1 MGKAKSKELRA
12 ANVIAIRG
20 ARVNNLKNISLDI
33 PRNQLVVITGVS
45 GSGKSSLAF
54 DTLYAEGQ
62 RRYVESLSS
71 YARQFMGKIAK
82 PEVDLISG
90 IPPAIA
96 IEQKVN
102 TRNPRSTVGT
112 STEIYDYL
120 RLLYGRIG
128 RTYSPVSGR
137 LVKRHSVSDVVNRI
151 GQLPEGTKLMLLC
164 PIDLLGQSPQER
176 LAALAQSGFTRVE
189 VGGSIVRIDSP
200 AERELL
206 DLAGA
211 TMRLVVD
218 RFSACGSDD
227 SNLSRMA
234 DSIQT
239 AFHEG
244 RGTIFLKIYVA
255 NGEQEEEYSN
265 LLEVDGI
272 KFEELSEHLFN
283 FNNPMGACPQC
294 DGYGNTVGIAEEL
307 VVPNKSLSIY
317 EDAIACWRGETMSW
331 YKRQVID
338 NATRYKLPIHTPYSQ
353 LTAEQRG
360 LLWNGTKHFAGIN
373 GFFDDIAKQAYKIQY
388 RVLQSRYRGKTT
400 CPSCGGSRLR
410 PEASYVRVGNKA
422 ITELVDMPIWAL
434 QQFFAG
440 LQLNEHD
447 GQVAKRILT
456 EINNRIEFL
465 VKVGLGYLT
474 LNRPSSTLSGG
485 ESQRINLATSLGSN
499 LVGSLYILDEPSIG
513 LHPRDTHQLID
524 VMLALRDL
532 GNTVVVVE
540 HDEEIMR
547 AADHLIDIG
556 PQAGRLGGEVVFQGT
571 ASELAKAQSLTAS
584 YLNGTEQIPTPSHSR
599 QWNNYIEVRGAR
611 ANNLKNITVRIPLN
625 TLTVV
630 TGVSGSGKS
639 SLVRGILYPAVQ
651 RALLGTGEP
660 SGEHDELHISTKVLR
675 AVEMVDQSPIGRSS
689 RSNPVSYV
697 KAWDDIRKLLC
708 EQPLARRNDLSPSA
722 FSFNVEGG
730 RCEECHGDGVIRVG
744 MQFMA
749 DITLVCESCHGR
761 RFKSEIL
768 DVHYRGANVYDI
780 LEMTVNQALEFFE
793 TDPSSTPQRIA
804 ERLRPLR
811 DVGLG
816 YIKLGQS
823 SSTLSGGESQ
833 RVKLAAFLQKDSS
846 AQPTLFIFDEPTTG
860 LHFHDIR
867 RLLESIN
874 ALVDKGHSALLIEHN
889 LEVIKSAD
897 WLIDM
902 GPEGGDGGGQV
913 VFEGTPQTLAQRR
926 CSHTAKF
933 LAGKLG

>member
-1 MGKAKSKELRA
+1 MGKAKDSRPEY

-82 PEVDLISG
+82 PEVDQISG

-137 LVKRHSVSDVVNRI
+137 LVKRHSVTDVVNRI

-164 PIDLLGQSPQER
+164 PIDMQGQDPQAR
-176 LAALAQSGFTRVE
+176 LTALAQSGFTRVE
-189 VGGSIVRIDSP
+189 VGGNIVRIDR
-200 AERELL
+200 AADRELL
-206 DLAGA
+206 DLSGA
-211 TMRLVVD
+211 SMRLVVD
-218 RFSACGSDD
+218 RFSASSTDD

-244 RGTIFLKIYVA
+244 HGSIWLKIYA
-255 NGEQEEEYSN
+255 DAGETEEEFTN
-265 LLEVDGI
+265 MLEVDGI

-283 FNNPMGACPQC
+283 FNSPMGACPQC
-294 DGYGNTVGIAEEL
+294 DGYGNTMGIAEEL

-331 YKRQVID
+331 YKKQVVD
-338 NATRYKLPIHTPYSQ
+338 NAHRYKLPIHTPYSQ
-353 LTAEQRG
+353 LTAEQRS
-360 LLWNGTKHFAGIN
+360 LLWNGTKHFVGIH
-373 GFFDDIAKQAYKIQY
+373 GFFDDVAKQSYKIQY

-400 CPSCGGSRLR
+400 CPSCQGSRLR
-410 PEASYVRVGNKA
+410 PEASYVRVGGRT

-434 QQFFAG
+434 QQFFA
-440 LQLNEHD
+440 QLELDEHD

-456 EINNRIEFL
+456 ELNNRIAFL

-513 LHPRDTHQLID
+513 LHPRDTHQLIE
-524 VMLALRDL
+524 VMQSLRKL

-547 AADHLIDIG
+547 AADHIIDIG
-556 PQAGRLGGEVVFQGT
+556 PQAGRLGGEVVFQGP
-571 ASELAKAQSLTAS
+571 AAQLSKAKSLTAN
-584 YLNGTEQIPTPSHSR
+584 YLNGIEQIPTPKQPR

-611 ANNLKNITVRIPLN
+611 ANNLKDISVRFPLN

-651 RALLGTGEP
+651 RALMGTGES
-660 SGEHDELHISTKVLR
+660 SGEHDEVRISTTTLR
-675 AVEMVDQSPIGRSS
+675 TVEMVDQSPIGRSS

-708 EQPLARRNDLSPSA
+708 DQPLARRNDLSPSA
-722 FSFNVEGG
+722 FSFNVDGG
-730 RCEECHGDGVIRVG
+730 RCDECHGEGVIHVG

-749 DITLVCESCHGR
+749 DITLVCESCNGK

-768 DVHYRGANVYDI
+768 DVRYREANVYDI
-780 LEMTVNQALEFFE
+780 LEMTVDQALDFFSA
-793 TDPSSTPQRIA
+793 DPSAAPKRIA
-804 ERLRPLR
+804 ERLRPLH

-846 AQPTLFIFDEPTTG
+846 EQPTLFIFDEPTTG

-867 RLLESIN
+867 KLLESIN
-874 ALVDKGHSALLIEHN
+874 ALVAKGHSALLIEHN
-889 LEVIKSAD
+889 LEVIKCAD

-902 GPEGGDGGGQV
+902 GPEGGDAGGQV
-913 VFEGTPQTLAQRR
+913 VFEGTPQELAQLGNT
-926 CSHTAKF
+926 HTARF
-933 LAGKLG
+933 LAGKLD

>member
-1 MGKAKSKELRA
+1 MGKAKDSRPKY

-82 PEVDLISG
+82 PEVDQISG

-137 LVKRHSVSDVVNRI
+137 LVKRHSVTDVVNRI
-151 GQLPEGTKLMLLC
+151 GQLPKGTKLMLLC
-164 PIDLLGQSPQER
+164 PIDMQGQKPQAR

-189 VGGSIVRIDSP
+189 VGGSIVRIDQA

-206 DLAGA
+206 DLSGA
-211 TMRLVVD
+211 AMRLVVD
-218 RFSACGSDD
+218 RFSASTTDD

-244 RGTIFLKIYVA
+244 HGSIWLKIYA
-255 NGEQEEEYSN
+255 DGGETEEEYTN

-283 FNNPMGACPQC
+283 FNSPMGACPQC
-294 DGYGNTVGIAEEL
+294 DGYGNTMGIAEEL

-331 YKRQVID
+331 YKKRVID
-338 NATRYKLPIHTPYSQ
+338 NAQRYKLPIHTPYSQ
-353 LTAEQRG
+353 LTAEQRS
-360 LLWNGTKHFAGIN
+360 LLWNGTKHFAGIH
-373 GFFDDIAKQAYKIQY
+373 GFFDDVAKQSYKIQY
-388 RVLQSRYRGKTT
+388 RVLQSRYRGKTV
-400 CPSCGGSRLR
+400 CPSCRGSRLR
-410 PEASYVRVGNKA
+410 PEAAYVRVGDKT
-422 ITELVDMPIWAL
+422 ITELVDMPIWEL
-434 QQFFAG
+434 QQFFA
-440 LQLNEHD
+440 QLELDEHD

-456 EINNRIEFL
+456 ELNNRIDFL

-524 VMLALRDL
+524 VMLALRNL

-547 AADHLIDIG
+547 AADHIIDIG
-556 PQAGRLGGEVVFQGT
+556 PQAGRLGGEVVFQGPAT
-571 ASELAKAQSLTAS
+571 QLSKAKSLTAN
-584 YLNGTEQIPTPSHSR
+584 YLNGTEQIPMPNQPR

-611 ANNLKNITVRIPLN
+611 ANNLKDISVRFPLN

-651 RALLGTGEP
+651 RALMGTGEP
-660 SGEHDELHISTKVLR
+660 SGEHDEVHISTTALR

-708 EQPLARRNDLSPSA
+708 DQPLARRNDLSPSA
-722 FSFNVEGG
+722 FSFNVDGG
-730 RCEECHGDGVIRVG
+730 RCDECHGEGVIHVG

-749 DITLVCESCHGR
+749 DITLVCESCNGK

-768 DVHYRGANVYDI
+768 DVRYREANVYDI
-780 LEMTVNQALEFFE
+780 LEMTVDQALDFFGA
-793 TDPSSTPQRIA
+793 DPSATPKRIA
-804 ERLRPLR
+804 ERLRPLH

-846 AQPTLFIFDEPTTG
+846 VHPTLFIFDEPTTG

-867 RLLESIN
+867 KLLESIN
-874 ALVDKGHSALLIEHN
+874 ALVAKGHSALLIEHN
-889 LEVIKSAD
+889 LEVIKCAD

-902 GPEGGDGGGQV
+902 GPEGGDAGGQV
-913 VFEGTPQTLAQRR
+913 VFEGTPQELAQRGGT
-926 CSHTAKF
+926 HTAQF